1 MKNIFKGLGTKIVC
15 AAKNVKFQAHKH
27 SPEILVGI
35 GIVTAGAAVVMA
47 CKQTMK
53 MDKIL
58 DDHKETIE
66 KINELVADDTVK
78 WQDEKGEVYSYDEKC
93 GKGDKI
99 ICYRNTTW
107 KIIKN
112 YALPFGLFILSM
124 SCFVGSTAILK
135 KRNAAL
141 ATAFNGLL
149 AATNAYRQRV
159 ADKIGKDAEE
169 DLFLNRK
176 SYSLSEVKPDGTKEE
191 KIIQGGTN
199 IHPGEPFVFK
209 FNRETAPT
217 MWDRNPEMNLYLLKN
232 VEKYVNDMVFSDFHS
247 TVITLPEVLKK
258 LGMSIPKDK
267 NGLSTKWLDAG
278 WVSRKHGGSNW
289 QCDFGLDKYST
300 GEIPYDEIVL
310 EMNCECIS
318 ALASNANDD
327 TFRQ

>member
-66 KINELVADDTVK
+66 KINELVADDTAK
-78 WQDEKGEVYSYDEKC
+78 YEDEKGEVKPYDEKC

-107 KIIKN
+107 RIIKN

-169 DLFLNRK
+169 DLFLDRH
-176 SYSLSEVKPDGTKEE
+176 SFEVTELREDGTEE
-191 KIIQGGTN
+191 TKTIKTAPN
-199 IHPGEPFVFK
+199 VHPGEPFVFR
-209 FNRETAPT
+209 FNRETSPVY
-217 MWDRNPEMNLYLLKN
+217 WDKNPELCLSILKGVELY
-232 VEKYVNDMVFSDFHS
+232 VERSVFSEFRS
-247 TVITLPEVLKK
+247 APVTLPEVLRK
-258 LGMSIPKDK
+258 LGMAVPKDK
-267 NGLSTKWLDAG
+267 NGLSTKWQEAG
-278 WVSRKHGGSNW
+278 WVAKKHGGSNKH
-289 QCDFGLDKYST
+289 CDFGLDKYKNNLPED
-300 GEIPYDEIVL
+300 GEFIL

-318 ALASNANDD
+318 SLISNANDD